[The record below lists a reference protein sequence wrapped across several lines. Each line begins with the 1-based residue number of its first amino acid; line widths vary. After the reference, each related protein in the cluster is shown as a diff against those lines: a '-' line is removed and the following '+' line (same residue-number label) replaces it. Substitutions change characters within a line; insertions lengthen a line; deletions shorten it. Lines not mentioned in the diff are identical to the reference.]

1 MTSGEREKRV
11 RNYFAK
17 RPKQPVKDYVKGAI
31 GLILIII
38 GAHIAFLLVIGI
50 LVLLWGGVGVARYM
64 SRVSKTRPK
73 ATDAEMDAWLD
84 AALIPTAEKGVTRLN
99 VHPTEVTGSMEDS
112 RLIFVGYPNIPNV
125 KKAFGDDKKLRY
137 SHYEILVVYLSN
149 WRLPVYQVNYD
160 MENNANVL
168 ENTKEYNLAQ
178 VDGIETSNDRITI
191 LSNEGDNAKNAN
203 QGGQPSTGAI
213 GHVTT
218 AQLLSLMVSGNRA
231 VTLIT
236 GVTGAESV
244 RIENVDEPSK
254 IDAMISRLREHLR
267 VRHQGAYQ
275 ATTGGPGNAGFGG
288 LGAPAGLGLDLP
300 PQAAAFQPNA
310 LGQGPGFATPESDP
324 SR

>member
-17 RPKQPVKDYVKGAI
+17 PPKQPVKDYVKAAI

-38 GAHIAFLLVIGI
+38 GAHIAFLLVIGL
-50 LVLLWGGVGVARYM
+50 LVLLWGGFGVARYL
-64 SRVSKTRPK
+64 SRVAQTRPK

-84 AALIPTAEKGVTRLN
+84 EALVPTAEMGAKRLN
-99 VHPTEVTGSMEDS
+99 VHPTELTGPMEDS
-112 RLIFVGYPNIPNV
+112 RLIFVGFPNISNV
-125 KKAFGDDKKLRY
+125 RNARGDDKKLRY

-160 MENNANVL
+160 MENGVTVL

-178 VDGIETSNDRITI
+178 VDGIETSSDRVSV
-191 LSNEGDNAKNAN
+191 LST
-203 QGGQPSTGAI
+203 QSGGAQNGSQPAAGAI
-213 GHVTT
+213 GHVTN
-218 AQLLSLMVSGNRA
+218 AQILSLMVSGNHA

-244 RIENVDEPSK
+244 RIENVDEASR
-254 IDAMISRLREHLR
+254 IDTGISRLREHLR

-275 ATTGGPGNAGFGG
+275 ATAGGPGNAGFGG

-310 LGQGPGFATPESDP
+310 LGQGPGFGAPESDP